1 MNKLET
7 WPSFAVALPVSPV
20 FHFYVVRFHLFQSG
34 LIDIEGQDVQWT
46 IEMVDYLLTSLKKFQ
61 LMMECK
67 QG

>member
-20 FHFYVVRFHLFQSG
+20 FHFSVVRFHLFQSG

-46 IEMVDYLLTSLKKFQ
+46 IEMVNYLLTSLKKFQ